1 MILILSTSVRISLLK
16 CAFCSFLNTIFFYLS
31 LQIILIRHHQLCSD
45 VIHVIRKT
53 ELQAYR
59 VTDVRAT
66 HDNNKNNNQE

>member
-1 MILILSTSVRISLLK
+1 MILTLSTSVRISLLK
-16 CAFCSFLNTIFFYLS
+16 CAFCSFLNSHCSYLS
-31 LQIILIRHHQLCSD
+31 LQIILICHHQLCSD